1 MHVMATAASERLPR
15 RSRSSGGMQ
24 PVDISDADLNAM
36 VAYIR
41 SLR

>member
-1 MHVMATAASERLPR
+1 MEIDYRISSNYR
-15 RSRSSGGMQ
+15 RTGLIVVGGMQ
-24 PVDISDADLNAM
+24 PVDISDADVNAM